1 MTNKLGGKYTA
12 PPFSI
17 PGGEEL
23 NAEKS
28 DSERNESPNVEKNRV
43 EEIDDLTEI
52 TEFVFDAE
60 NGKEL
65 EAYHC
70 DKCSFTSNTK
80 NAIKTHKGEKHTVK
94 DSFNCKQ
101 CDFTAEFRV
110 LLRRHELKEHKERIF
125 PCDKCDFTATSED
138 ILRTHDQFHCFEETN
153 VDKGDGNSNSEIDK
167 VIDDEEN
174 ITIVTEVAEVS
185 TKKKTKKEYLSEKVK
200 DKAISRSNKVNIKS
214 FKDKYLTSKKKT
226 SSLQREHGSSPDYI
240 LFVRNNIQK
249 PGGKNSSS
257 TAGKYLVYGEG
268 PIQDDFFGI
277 HGVKFDKSKH
287 IIMKNDYN
295 MEEKQIEEDS
305 EPESEESDHLEEE
318 ELL

>member
-1 MTNKLGGKYTA
+1 MTKKLGGKYTA
-12 PPFSI
+12 PPVSI

-125 PCDKCDFTATSED
+125 PCDKCDFTFS
-138 ILRTHDQFHCFEETN
+138 
-153 VDKGDGNSNSEIDK
+153 G
-167 VIDDEEN
+167 
-174 ITIVTEVAEVS
+174 
-185 TKKKTKKEYLSEKVK
+185 
-200 DKAISRSNKVNIKS
+200 
-214 FKDKYLTSKKKT
+214 
-226 SSLQREHGSSPDYI
+226 
-240 LFVRNNIQK
+240 
-249 PGGKNSSS
+249 
-257 TAGKYLVYGEG
+257 
-268 PIQDDFFGI
+268 
-277 HGVKFDKSKH
+277 
-287 IIMKNDYN
+287 
-295 MEEKQIEEDS
+295 
-305 EPESEESDHLEEE
+305 
-318 ELL
+318 LL